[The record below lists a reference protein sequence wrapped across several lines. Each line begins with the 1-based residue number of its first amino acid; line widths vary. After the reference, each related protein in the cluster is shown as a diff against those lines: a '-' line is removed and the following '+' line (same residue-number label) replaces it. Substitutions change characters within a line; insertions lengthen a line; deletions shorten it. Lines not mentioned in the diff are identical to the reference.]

1 MSIEVQ
7 PGFCP
12 LSSEDPSLFQRPCFV
27 VLLLEKHNTAVRHH
41 VGKAAHCI
49 VSFCTV
55 YPSWLLLLVAPH
67 THTHTKTTRAT
78 QEQEQSTCGQE
89 RHTDWPSI
97 LDHLQFERS
106 RARQS
111 TITTNTTNIITTPS
125 TSPHFHAR
133 GCQKLEFEGI
143 DTHTHISTH

>member
-1 MSIEVQ
+1 MTAIDTSGLNVSIEVQ

-55 YPSWLLLLVAPH
+55 YPLSVAPH
-67 THTHTKTTRAT
+67 THTRR
-78 QEQEQSTCGQE
+78 QQE
-89 RHTDWPSI
+89 RRRNKNKALAVRNDTPIGHPSLI
-97 LDHLQFERS
+97 IYNSNGAERDN
-106 RARQS
+106 RQS
-111 TITTNTTNIITTPS
+111 PPTPPTS
-125 TSPHFHAR
+125 SPHPPPRRIFMPEVA
-133 GCQKLEFEGI
+133 KN
-143 DTHTHISTH
+143 